1 MPLILCFV
9 SERHTSGKTEAARHV
24 AHAWGVHAV
33 MSHFTD
39 ALKRSA
45 WSLTDQTLDK
55 DEPNELG
62 VTARQI
68 IEAISDAAS
77 KLHPELPVLAAKRE
91 ILSALDSG
99 KHVLIDDVRRPLEFQ
114 WLRSL
119 GHPVRIIEVWRPPE
133 HTSED
138 TWITDE
144 VRKLWGDGRAIVLN
158 DGTHGFHK
166 QVLALCELL
175 LEDTDGR

>member
-1 MPLILCFV
+1 M
-9 SERHTSGKTEAARHV
+9 AN
-24 AHAWGVHAV
+24 AWGVHAV
-33 MSHFTD
+33 MCHFTD

-62 VTARQI
+62 ITARQI
-68 IEAISDAAS
+68 IEAISNAAS
-77 KLHPELPVLAAKRE
+77 KLHPELPVHASKRE

-99 KHVLIDDVRRPLEFQ
+99 KHVVNEDVRRPLDFQ

-119 GHPVRIIEVWRPPE
+119 GHPVRIIEVRRANGE
-133 HTSED
+133 TRED
-138 TWITDE
+138 TWITEE